1 MLSYR
6 KDDRAMLPIYGC
18 PENFLESLVA
28 FPEIFNGL
36 LSRSILWMCV
46 QNLKFVASYPFL
58 RNKIAI
64 EILDGV
70 VIKLVK
76 RLGKTATA
84 NEGS

>member
-1 MLSYR
+1 
-6 KDDRAMLPIYGC
+6 
-18 PENFLESLVA
+18 
-28 FPEIFNGL
+28 
-36 LSRSILWMCV
+36 
-46 QNLKFVASYPFL
+46 LKFVASYPFL